1 MKIIAEFKE
10 FIAKGNVFDLAIGI
24 VVGGGFGKVVSS
36 LVNDII
42 MPPVG
47 MLVRGIDFKNLKV
60 MLVRGVEGAPDVT
73 LNYGNF
79 IQTMIEF
86 VIIAGAVFA
95 VIKGI
100 NAMRRAKADKPSAP
114 PAPSQEE
121 KLLTEIRDLLKK

>member
-1 MKIIAEFKE
+1 
-10 FIAKGNVFDLAIGI
+10 
-24 VVGGGFGKVVSS
+24 
-36 LVNDII
+36 VNDII

-60 MLVRGVEGAPDVT
+60 LLVRGAEGAPDVT

-79 IQTMIEF
+79 IQTIIEF

-100 NAMRRAKADKPSAP
+100 NTMRRAKAEKTNAP
-114 PAPSQEE
+114 PAPSREE